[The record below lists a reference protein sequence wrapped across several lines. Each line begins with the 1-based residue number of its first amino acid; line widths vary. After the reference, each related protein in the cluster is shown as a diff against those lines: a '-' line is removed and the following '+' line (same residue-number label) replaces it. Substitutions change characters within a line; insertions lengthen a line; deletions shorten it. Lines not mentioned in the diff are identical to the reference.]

1 MKKWILFFIAV
12 GIVIVSCKK
21 TKDCTVLPPT
31 KVASSTEITN
41 IQNFLASNGIT
52 NATQLPS
59 GMYYVLNQGGGES
72 PNLCSNIT
80 LTYKGNVFGVVKAFD
95 STNTG
100 ATATFPLNNLIA
112 GWQLV
117 LPLVKSGG
125 SVTLFIP
132 PSLGYGASSP
142 SPSLP
147 ANSYLKFDINLISV
161 N

>member
-142 SPSLP
+142 SSSLP